1 MKEKLTLFV
10 TCAGG
15 SLMPCVFI
23 ELMNSRLFDYRFVGV
38 DVAPSVAAK
47 RLLSEF
53 HQMPAGDDPGYIPK
67 LMDIVAREKVDM
79 ILPLSDGEAYAV
91 SGALE
96 EIEALGT
103 RALVSPRECLDLI
116 SDKRLTYQNLDKAG
130 IRVPE
135 YSAVQDTNGLVAALD
150 HYDYPNQTIVIKPTK
165 GRGNRGLHILCGKDN
180 PPEWLGSGNR
190 EKRIERVIDDPKQL
204 ASFMEGETL
213 VMPCLGLPAYDVDVL
228 NYGAEKYAVYVR
240 ERTNPTGI
248 PYEGNILT
256 VKRTITDY
264 CRDVANALHLHA
276 LHDMDLMTDKNGK
289 IVILEVNP
297 RPSGSIA
304 STLVSGFP
312 ILDWAVA
319 YSLNR
324 EFSVIEPETDIAVS
338 VLSCVLA
345 VPSVDTI

>member
-1 MKEKLTLFV
+1 MREKLTLLV
-10 TCAGG
+10 TCVGG

-23 ELMNSRLFDYRFVGV
+23 ELMNSKLFDYRFVGV
-38 DVAPSVAAK
+38 DVAPAMAAK
-47 RLLSEF
+47 RLLNVF
-53 HQMPAGDDPGYIPK
+53 HQVPAGDDPGYIPK
-67 LMDIVAREKVDM
+67 LMDIVAREKVDI

-91 SGALE
+91 SGALD
-96 EIEALGT
+96 EIEAQGA
-103 RALVSPRECLDLI
+103 RALVSPRDCLDLI
-116 SDKRLTYQNLDKAG
+116 SDKLLTFQNLEKAG

-135 YSAVQDTNGLVAALD
+135 YSAVQDADGLLTALD
-150 HYDYPNQTIVIKPTK
+150 YYDYPNQTIVIKPKK
-165 GRGNRGLHILCGKDN
+165 GRGNRGLHILCGKDY
-180 PPEWLGSGNR
+180 PPEWLGSGKR
-190 EKRIERVIDDPKQL
+190 EKRVERAMDDPKQL

-213 VMPCLGLPAYDVDVL
+213 VMPCLGLPAYDADVL
-228 NYGAEKYAVYVR
+228 NSGAGKYAVYVR

-248 PYEGNILT
+248 PYEGNTLT

-264 CRDVANALHLHA
+264 CRDVARVLQLNA

-289 IVILEVNP
+289 IQILEVNP

-319 YSLNR
+319 HSLNR
-324 EFSVIEPETDIAVS
+324 EFHVIEPETDIAVS
-338 VLSCVLA
+338 ALSCVLA